1 MYNIHGTAIQQY
13 AQESANN
20 LSNVILMVALS
31 IQQNWSTVGYQMKD
45 VQAEGGD
52 SRFLWGNKKK
62 TYKYLQARKDFMYGQ
77 FMAVV
82 NSNKSEADKAATLMR
97 IFLRVPGLGLA
108 KAGFVCQLTAG
119 LVGCIDVHNIR
130 MYGIDPNHLKVSM
143 KVKNKELIK
152 TKILNYINICHAIG
166 TEKLWNNWCEY
177 LSTKNKTWRDG
188 FHVSEVHEQYLMG
201 V

>member
-62 TYKYLQARKDFMYGQ
+62 TYKYLQARKHFMYGQ

-82 NSNKSEADKAATLMR
+82 NSNKSEGDKAATLMR

-119 LVGCIDVHNIR
+119 LVGCIDTHNIR
-130 MYGIDPNHLKVSM
+130 MYGIDEKHLKLP
-143 KVKNKELIK
+143 NTIK
-152 TKILNYINICHAIG
+152 SGDLRRSRIEQYIRICHSIG
-166 TEKLWNNWCEY
+166 TEQLWDNWCNFLGDRDKSWNN
-177 LSTKNKTWRDG
+177 G
-188 FHVSEVHEQYLMG
+188 FEVSEAHYNYL
-201 V
+201 VQ